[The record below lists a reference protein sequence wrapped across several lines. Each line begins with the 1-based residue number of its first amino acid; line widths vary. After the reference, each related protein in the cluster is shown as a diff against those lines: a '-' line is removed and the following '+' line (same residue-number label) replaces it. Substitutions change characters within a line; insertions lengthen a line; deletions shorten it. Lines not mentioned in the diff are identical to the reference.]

1 MPYKIIKNPN
11 KNTYKLVLST
21 TGKVLSK
28 STTKA
33 KAQKQIKAIEMNKP
47 KKMVKECS
55 CHKK

>member
-11 KNTYKLVLST
+11 KSTYKLVLTSS
-21 TGKVLSK
+21 GKVLSK

-47 KKMVKECS
+47 RMMVKQCS